1 MTTPI
6 RLFLHRIYLDTNILI
21 SAILESDAQWIG
33 THSKEYQREKKR
45 IDSARDIFFLWENR
59 SDSLKTSTF
68 AIGEFIGTGNS
79 KFGIPF
85 KEMLKIVDNKILGRC
100 KLCQGE
106 NLQYNRQLVPEKM
119 QKEWRL
125 IEIIGKAQRGMEYR
139 YILTLNMGIVRAV
152 LGSGA
157 VSEQINFENLVMEKI
172 LSYSAPGFEIM
183 LFQRVSELA
192 NKYGLGLADAFHV
205 FYAHGQ
211 AE

>member
-1 MTTPI
+1 
-6 RLFLHRIYLDTNILI
+6 
-21 SAILESDAQWIG
+21 
-33 THSKEYQREKKR
+33 
-45 IDSARDIFFLWENR
+45 
-59 SDSLKTSTF
+59 
-68 AIGEFIGTGNS
+68 
-79 KFGIPF
+79 
-85 KEMLKIVDNKILGRC
+85 MLKIVDNKILERC
-100 KLCQGE
+100 KLCQAE
-106 NLQYNRQLVPEKM
+106 NLQYDRQLIPEKM
-119 QKEWRL
+119 QKDLRL

-205 FYAHGQ
+205 FYAQGQ
-211 AE
+211 AEYLITDDDRFLSVWKKDPIVEKETGIIATSSTAFLELCKRYKWL